1 MLVSV
6 QIPAPLSSRETARRQ
21 LEAKLLPAVEDLL
34 KQRSIHE
41 IGLDDLLSRAGVAKS
56 TFYYHF
62 RHKVDLLIQLAGR
75 VADDV
80 LTGNGWW
87 TSVPTSRSELS
98 ARIAVTFE
106 AYRRHALLISALLDA
121 SPSDAELRA
130 TVEATFETACSEV
143 AAHITNGQQH
153 GKVRTDI
160 PADAAAT
167 WIMSMM
173 VWGLPRMVD
182 PATESDITA
191 AAESLA
197 VIIWQALYSG
207 VGHPARKK
215 ASS

>member
-1 MLVSV
+1 M
-6 QIPAPLSSRETARRQ
+6 
-21 LEAKLLPAVEDLL
+21 EAKLLPAVEDLL
-34 KQRSIHE
+34 RERSIHE
-41 IGLDDLLSRAGVAKS
+41 IGLDELLSRAGVAKS

-62 RHKVDLLIQLAGR
+62 RHKVDLLIRLAGR

-87 TSVPTSRSELS
+87 AAFPTSRSELG

-130 TVEATFETACSEV
+130 TVEGTFETASREV
-143 AAHITNGQQH
+143 AAHIASGQKR
-153 GKVRTDI
+153 GKVRTDVR
-160 PADAAAT
+160 ADAAAT

-182 PATESDITA
+182 PGAESDDVA
-191 AAESLA
+191 VAAESLA

-207 VGHPARKK
+207 VTKPAGKK
-215 ASS
+215 SAS